1 MMQAESQS
9 KKDTIVNIREGPGD
23 TIVNITPE
31 NNREEITEAQL
42 PTAQQEILMGAFD
55 GIPSNMLD
63 QASPP
68 PPYQEHTD
76 FYQSL
81 PSAPILP
88 STQVLPSPPPSYS
101 QIDLTNQHLPSA
113 TRHLGGGPTSHH
125 GGGPSSHL
133 GGGPSSHLG
142 GGPTSHLGGGQ
153 SSHIPSSLRP
163 GGTTSQ
169 LGGDRPKNQGMKKK
183 QMTAGQAGVTS
194 GQRIGYE
201 WLQKVSNGQ
210 RILNVRP
217 KEEEEEDEEMN
228 AKGKGGVAIGV
239 FTIVFFFLYL
249 ILPYTPFSPWD

>member
-1 MMQAESQS
+1 MQAESQS
-9 KKDTIVNIREGPGD
+9 KKDSIVNIREGPGD

-31 NNREEITEAQL
+31 NSREEITEAQL
-42 PTAQQEILMGAFD
+42 PTMQQGILMGAFD
-55 GIPSNMLD
+55 GIPSNILD

-81 PSAPILP
+81 PSAPMLP
-88 STQVLPSPPPSYS
+88 STQVLPSSLPSPPPSYS

-113 TRHLGGGPTSHH
+113 TRHLGGGPTSH
-125 GGGPSSHL
+125 L
-133 GGGPSSHLG
+133 GGGPS
-142 GGPTSHLGGGQ
+142 SHLGGGQ

-163 GGTTSQ
+163 GGTTSKP
-169 LGGDRPKNQGMKKK
+169 GGARPKNQVMRKK

-217 KEEEEEDEEMN
+217 KEEEENEEMN
-228 AKGKGGVAIGV
+228 SKGKGGVAIGV

>member
-1 MMQAESQS
+1 MQAESQS
-9 KKDTIVNIREGPGD
+9 KKDTIVNIRESPGE

-31 NNREEITEAQL
+31 NTREEITEAQM
-42 PTAQQEILMGAFD
+42 PIVQQGIPMEAFD

-113 TRHLGGGPTSHH
+113 TRR
-125 GGGPSSHL
+125 L
-133 GGGPSSHLG
+133 GGGPS
-142 GGPTSHLGGGQ
+142 SHLGGGQ

-169 LGGDRPKNQGMKKK
+169 LGGARPKNQVMRKK
-183 QMTAGQAGVTS
+183 QMTSGQAGVTS

>member
-1 MMQAESQS
+1 MTQAESQS

-23 TIVNITPE
+23 TIVNISPD
-31 NNREEITEAQL
+31 NSREEITEAQL

-63 QASPP
+63 QTSPP

-76 FYQSL
+76 CYQSL
-81 PSAPILP
+81 PSAPMLP

-113 TRHLGGGPTSHH
+113 TRHLGGGQS
-125 GGGPSSHL
+125 
-133 GGGPSSHLG
+133 
-142 GGPTSHLGGGQ
+142 SHLGGGQ

-163 GGTTSQ
+163 GGTTSKP
-169 LGGDRPKNQGMKKK
+169 GGARPKNQVMRKK

-217 KEEEEEDEEMN
+217 KEEEEDEEMN

>member
-9 KKDTIVNIREGPGD
+9 KKDTNVNIREGPGD
-23 TIVNITPE
+23 TIVNITPD
-31 NNREEITEAQL
+31 NSREEITEAQL
-42 PTAQQEILMGAFD
+42 PIMQQEILMGAFD

-63 QASPP
+63 QTSPP

-113 TRHLGGGPTSHH
+113 TRHLGE
-125 GGGPSSHL
+125 GPSSHL
-133 GGGPSSHLG
+133 GGGQSSHLG
-142 GGPTSHLGGGQ
+142 GGP

-169 LGGDRPKNQGMKKK
+169 LGGARPKNQVMRKK

-217 KEEEEEDEEMN
+217 KEEEEDEEMN
-228 AKGKGGVAIGV
+228 VKGKGGVAIGV
-239 FTIVFFFLYL
+239 FTIIFFFLYL
-249 ILPYTPFSPWD
+249 ILPYTPFSPWN

>member
-1 MMQAESQS
+1 MQAESQS

-31 NNREEITEAQL
+31 NSREEMTEAHL
-42 PTAQQEILMGAFD
+42 PTAHQEILMGAFD

-63 QASPP
+63 QSSPP

-81 PSAPILP
+81 PSAPMLP
-88 STQVLPSPPPSYS
+88 STQVLTSPPPSYS

-113 TRHLGGGPTSHH
+113 TRHLGGGQS
-125 GGGPSSHL
+125 
-133 GGGPSSHLG
+133 
-142 GGPTSHLGGGQ
+142 SHLGGGQ

-163 GGTTSQ
+163 GGTTSKP
-169 LGGDRPKNQGMKKK
+169 GGARPKNQVMRKK

-217 KEEEEEDEEMN
+217 KEEEEDEEMN

>member
-1 MMQAESQS
+1 MQAASQS
-9 KKDTIVNIREGPGD
+9 KKDSIVNIRESPEE

-31 NNREEITEAQL
+31 KSREEITEAQL
-42 PTAQQEILMGAFD
+42 PTAQQEIPMGAFD

-63 QASPP
+63 QSSPP

-81 PSAPILP
+81 PSGPMLP

-113 TRHLGGGPTSHH
+113 TRHLGGGPTSH
-125 GGGPSSHL
+125 L
-133 GGGPSSHLG
+133 GGGPS
-142 GGPTSHLGGGQ
+142 SHLGGGQ

-169 LGGDRPKNQGMKKK
+169 LGGARPKNQVMRKK
-183 QMTAGQAGVTS
+183 QMTDGQAGVTN

-228 AKGKGGVAIGV
+228 VKGKGGVAIGV